1 MASPTT
7 EKQKITF
14 YIVRLDGE
22 LQVRETPIYFPR
34 AKIVQWRTKAEDQR
48 DEGYDIMFNHGYLE
62 LDADDFRVEWMRVY
76 NSGGTFDYEGKPVR
90 VSPNNNMFKITEEDP
105 TLKVKTLT
113 QNVEVK
119 VDVPVILKDWVDT
132 LSVEQLEAFANTNKL
147 DISGV
152 KKTKA
157 AMIEFLTNSGHIK

>member
-1 MASPTT
+1 MATTT
-7 EKQKITF
+7 EKKKITF

-34 AKIVQWRTKAEDQR
+34 AKIIQWRTKQEDQR

-62 LDADDFRVEWMRVY
+62 LDEDDFRVDWMRVY
-76 NSGGTFDYEGKPVR
+76 NTGGTFDYEGKPVR
-90 VSPNNNMFKITEEDP
+90 VVPNNNMFKITEEDP

-113 QNVEVK
+113 NNVEVK
-119 VDVPVILKDWVDT
+119 VEVQVLNKEFVDM
-132 LSVEQLEAFANTNKL
+132 LSVEQLEAFANTNQL

-152 KKTKA
+152 KKTTTA
-157 AMIEFLTNSGHIK
+157 LVEFLQDNGRIK